1 MIIDH
6 IQNASKYNLLNPLF
20 KRAFEFINTTDLGS
34 IAIGL
39 HEIVGKDLRVIVAD
53 ENGVSE
59 TTSIAEFECHD
70 QHIDIQFCISGIEKF
85 GWKPRNT
92 CLLPRGEY
100 SLEKDVL
107 FYYDKPDMFFT
118 LKENQFVILYP
129 EDVHAPMISNGKIR
143 KLIFKVR
150 KQSAI

>member
-6 IQNASKYNLLNPLF
+6 IINASKYTLLNPLF
-20 KRAFEFINTTDLGS
+20 EKAFEFISTTNLDS
-34 IAIGL
+34 IAIGH

-59 TTSIAEFECHD
+59 AASISEFECHN
-70 QHIDIQFCISGIEKF
+70 QHIDIQFCISGNESF

-100 SLEKDVL
+100 SIEKDVL
-107 FYYDKPDMFFT
+107 FFNDKPDMFFT
-118 LKENQFVILYP
+118 LKAMQFVILFP
-129 EDVHAPMISNGKIR
+129 EDVHAPMISEGRIR

-150 KQSAI
+150 I